1 MREAERIGIKVF
13 KGLNKIGI
21 LNSQKPLPVEY
32 LAKKM
37 IREALLKNH
46 DKITTYKSKDL
57 LC

>member
-13 KGLNKIGI
+13 KGLNKMGI

-37 IREALLKNH
+37 IHEALLKNH
-46 DKITTYKSKDL
+46 DMITIYKSKDL
-57 LC
+57 IC